1 MALPELLPD
10 EPPMPVPE
18 PLLPPLRSPDDEP
31 PIDDEPLP
39 EAPLLMPLPD
49 PDAPPLIPL
58 LLEPDVPPVPPV
70 ALPDVLPPVLPDNE
84 PSLLEPLD
92 APRPACPGGTPDRD
106 VALSLLPGVRP
117 SVRDAALPLRPGSLA
132 VLEPLLWL
140 KETLETPSASAA
152 EVTTN
157 AVFNIDDTPRLM
169 DDMAQRRRW
178 KTRSPRLCRRHATRT
193 LVCYVQRL
201 QGPRPSPRAPLTRRP
216 R

>member
-18 PLLPPLRSPDDEP
+18 LLLLPPLRPPDDEP

-39 EAPLLMPLPD
+39 EVPPLMPLPD

-70 ALPDVLPPVLPDNE
+70 ALPDVLLSTPLPDSPPDVLPPVLPDNE

-169 DDMAQRRRW
+169 DGRAQRRR
-178 KTRSPRLCRRHATRT
+178 
-193 LVCYVQRL
+193 
-201 QGPRPSPRAPLTRRP
+201 
-216 R
+216 

>member
-117 SVRDAALPLRPGSLA
+117 SVRDAALPLRPGSLV

-169 DDMAQRRRW
+169 DGRAQRRR
-178 KTRSPRLCRRHATRT
+178 
-193 LVCYVQRL
+193 
-201 QGPRPSPRAPLTRRP
+201 
-216 R
+216 